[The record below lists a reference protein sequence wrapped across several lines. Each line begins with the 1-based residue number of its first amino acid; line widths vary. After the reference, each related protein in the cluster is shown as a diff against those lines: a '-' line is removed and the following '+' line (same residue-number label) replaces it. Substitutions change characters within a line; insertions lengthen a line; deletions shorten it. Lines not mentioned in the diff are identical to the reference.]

1 MNSPASAGRF
11 PWPLV
16 MTAAAILLITM
27 GARQTIGLF
36 IAPLDSATGLG
47 IVGISFAVAI
57 AQFVWGLAQPVF
69 GAVADRYGP
78 GRVIAFGGI
87 MLAIG
92 TAATPFVHSEWALI
106 ATLGIVSAFGAG
118 AGSLSILIGSV
129 MQRMVGDRR
138 TMAAGIINAGGSLG
152 QFVFAPIVQAGIFG
166 GGWVGAMIGV
176 AGATL
181 LTLPL
186 AFAMR
191 RRGAGAAGPVSDQPA
206 AERMTLRQ
214 QLREAAGERSYWLLH
229 LGFFPCGFHVAFLVA
244 HLPGDGRLCGLSPGS
259 RA

>member
-1 MNSPASAGRF
+1 MNSSASPGRF

-16 MTAAAILLITM
+16 MTAATILLITM

-106 ATLGIVSAFGAG
+106 ATLGLVSAFGAG

-129 MQRMVGDRR
+129 MPRLPGERQSF
-138 TMAAGIINAGGSLG
+138 AAGVINAGGSLG
-152 QFVFAPIVQAGIFG
+152 QFVFAPVVQMAILGF
-166 GGWVGAMIGV
+166 GWVGAMLGV
-176 AGATL
+176 AAATL

-186 AFAMR
+186 A
-191 RRGAGAAGPVSDQPA
+191 
-206 AERMTLRQ
+206 
-214 QLREAAGERSYWLLH
+214 LL
-229 LGFFPCGFHVAFLVA
+229 
-244 HLPGDGRLCGLSPGS
+244 
-259 RA
+259 